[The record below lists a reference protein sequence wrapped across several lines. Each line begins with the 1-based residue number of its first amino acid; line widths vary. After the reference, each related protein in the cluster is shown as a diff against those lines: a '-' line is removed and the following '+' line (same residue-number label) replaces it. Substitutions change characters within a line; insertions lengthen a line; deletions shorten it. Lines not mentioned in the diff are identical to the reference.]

1 MTNQRAM
8 PLPLTLPHESQV
20 ILASGRRGINPV
32 NKLRAN
38 MSTPCNHG
46 NHTTTT
52 CIAGEET
59 QAWSLTEA
67 CLWFFTLYYKPSFV
81 KLSMSQLAHA
91 CLRNHHLTLFSVW
104 DSISIIPLVNSPRKL
119 WLGDL
124 FIQRTVGWLG
134 GEVEVRRKNAINQL
148 MLHL

>member
-8 PLPLTLPHESQV
+8 SLPLTLPHGSQV
-20 ILASGRRGINPV
+20 ILASGGRGVNPG
-32 NKLRAN
+32 NKLKAN
-38 MSTPCNHG
+38 MSPPCSHG

-52 CIAGEET
+52 CIAGRKHRL
-59 QAWSLTEA
+59 WSLA
-67 CLWFFTLYYKPSFV
+67 YLWFFTLYYNPSFV

-124 FIQRTVGWLG
+124 FIQRTVGWIG